1 YNDAV
6 GPMAKSVREV
16 AEVLDW
22 VAGGDPEDPV
32 TAEADRHIDGSFA
45 ASLAAASL
53 KGARIG
59 VLRQRF
65 VGVTREM
72 EPTRLMANVVKELE
86 AAGATVVTVEIEDLD
101 GEYRKAR
108 GSAPGALKAGWNAY
122 LARGASAGEKVLTID
137 DLLAS
142 GKLAPGSARRFQ
154 SALQPGPAG
163 AALEEA
169 GRAFVARREAFRDV
183 YVKLMDQH
191 RLDALLYPANLAR
204 PHTHEGGME
213 RYGSEP
219 GTCEDSA
226 MTGLPQV
233 TVPGGL
239 MVDRYPFGVSFLGRP
254 WSDGQLL
261 GIAHA
266 YEQATRHRRSPQTVR

>member
-1 YNDAV
+1 
-6 GPMAKSVREV
+6 
-16 AEVLDW
+16 
-22 VAGGDPEDPV
+22 VAGSDPEDPV
-32 TAEADRHIDGSFA
+32 TAEADRHTGGSFA
-45 ASLAAASL
+45 APLASATL
-53 KGARIG
+53 KGVRIG

-65 VGVTREM
+65 VGITREL
-72 EPTRLMANVVKELE
+72 EPTRLMGNVVKELE
-86 AAGATVVTVEIEDLD
+86 AAGATLVNVEIADLD

-108 GSAPGALKAGWNAY
+108 GTAPGALTAGWNRY
-122 LARGASAGEKVLTID
+122 LARGASAGEKVVTVEG
-137 DLLAS
+137 LLAS
-142 GKLAPGSARRFQ
+142 GNLAPGSARRFR
-154 SALQPGPAG
+154 SALQPGPTG

-169 GRAFVARREAFRDV
+169 NRDFEARREAFRDV
-183 YVKLMDQH
+183 YVRLMDEH

-233 TVPGGL
+233 TVPGGF

-254 WSDGQLL
+254 WSDRRLL
-261 GIAHA
+261 SIAHA
-266 YEQATRHRRSPQTVR
+266 YEQATRHRRPPSTVK